1 MLLDPIF
8 TPFVERSPLSVLS
21 RALIERALACEPLDT
36 LFREH
41 AQHQYTRDLL
51 FSSVVDLMSL
61 VVCGKQPSVR
71 AAYAALRE
79 QLPVSLTSVYNKL
92 DGIETDVSAA
102 LVRYT
107 AGQLEP
113 LLQELSAAL
122 PEPVPG
128 YHLRILDGNK
138 LAGTQHRLA
147 ETRTQAAAPLPGQT
161 LAILE
166 PTWMLITDVL
176 PWEDA
181 YAQERSLLDAIVAK
195 VRPRDLWVADRNF
208 CVQWFLLAIAARGA
222 FFIIREHAQ
231 FGWNARSRLRRRGR
245 VATGTVYEQRIWFT
259 DADGGLHSLRRV
271 VLKLDEPTREGET
284 EIVLLTNLPEEV
296 TAETVAAVYRTRWTI
311 EGAFYEL
318 TQTLACEV
326 DTLCY
331 PKAALF
337 AFCVAVV
344 AYNIQSVLKGALRA
358 VHGTERVAK
367 EVSAYYLADE
377 IAGVYRGMMIA
388 IPPPHWQPFRTLSVK
403 QFAALLRALASRVDM
418 QRLQKAHS
426 GPKKPRPKKR
436 YNKKHPHVS
445 TYRILQARKAAKQRA
460 KKSETAP

>member
-1 MLLDPIF
+1 MLLEPVF
-8 TPFVERSPLSVLS
+8 TPFVESSPLSVMS
-21 RALIERALACEPLDT
+21 RALIERALACESLDA
-36 LFREH
+36 LFQEH
-41 AQHQYTRDLL
+41 AEHQYTRELL

-71 AAYAALRE
+71 AAYRALRE

-92 DGIETDVSAA
+92 EGIETDVSAE

-107 AGQLEP
+107 GQQLEP
-113 LLQELSAAL
+113 LLQELSATL

-147 ETRTQAAAPLPGQT
+147 ETRTDAAAPMPGQT

-166 PTWMLITDVL
+166 PSGMLITDVL

-181 YAQERSLLDAIVAK
+181 YTQERALLDAIVAK
-195 VRPRDLWVADRNF
+195 VRQRDLWLADRNF
-208 CVQWFLLAIAARGA
+208 CVQWFLLAIAARGG

-231 FGWNARSRLRRRGR
+231 FGWNARTRLRRKGR
-245 VATGTVYEQRIWFT
+245 VATGTVYEQQIWFT
-259 DADGGLHSLRRV
+259 AAAGDLHSLRRV

-284 EIVLLTNLPEEV
+284 EIVLLTNLPDDV
-296 TAETVAAVYRTRWTI
+296 SAQTVAEVYRKRWTI
-311 EGAFYEL
+311 EGAFHEL
-318 TQTLACEV
+318 TETLACEV

-358 VHGTERVAK
+358 VHGAEKVQQD
-367 EVSAYYLADE
+367 VSAYYLADE

-388 IPPPHWQPFRTLSVK
+388 IPPLHWQQFRTLSVK
-403 QFAALLRALASRVDM
+403 KFAALLRALASRVDM
-418 QRLQKAHS
+418 KRLQKAPS

-445 TYRILQARKAAKQRA
+445 TFRILQARKVAKQLA
-460 KKSETAP
+460 KK